1 MCIPGRGGCTEEALS
16 EWPSMLYLGGGCNTM
31 WGCFTVYC
39 EHCSITLNRNAVH
52 EDVSASSPWTICL
65 LQLIW
70 LKSGKRAFI
79 RFYVV
84 ISRSSFSLRLR
95 LRASFSSPFWI
106 PFAAP
111 FQKDSWCVGLADSDV
126 ALCHRGRGVSVV
138 GRRFREV
145 SGLLQILFGDPT
157 LPQLG
162 HHPKQGCLASELW
175 KNRLCSVKLLPRT
188 VRNLLFTPP
197 VPQTR

>member
-1 MCIPGRGGCTEEALS
+1 MHTWRLHSRQKTGKRPAWDEMTLLVHPWSGGCTEEALS

-31 WGCFTVYC
+31 WGCFIVYC

-95 LRASFSSPFWI
+95 LRAAFSSPFWL
-106 PFAAP
+106 P
-111 FQKDSWCVGLADSDV
+111 
-126 ALCHRGRGVSVV
+126 
-138 GRRFREV
+138 
-145 SGLLQILFGDPT
+145 LLRLLRKT
-157 LPQLG
+157 LGAWGWPSLMWLYATEG
-162 HHPKQGCLASELW
+162 EG
-175 KNRLCSVKLLPRT
+175 
-188 VRNLLFTPP
+188 
-197 VPQTR
+197 